1 MDIPFWIYFV
11 VMGIITSAYMVVR
24 TGKEEKLIE
33 EELIER
39 EGDIY
44 MQRLEQEREG
54 KKESEQSLG
63 VSYNH
68 VLQNRRG
75 CPKKGFIHLKGRPLF
90 TII

>member
-33 EELIER
+33 EEMIER

-54 KKESEQSLG
+54 KKESEKSLG
-63 VSYNH
+63 
-68 VLQNRRG
+68 R
-75 CPKKGFIHLKGRPLF
+75 
-90 TII
+90 

>member
-33 EELIER
+33 EEMIER

-44 MQRLEQEREG
+44 MQTIRART
-54 KKESEQSLG
+54 
-63 VSYNH
+63 
-68 VLQNRRG
+68 RR
-75 CPKKGFIHLKGRPLF
+75 
-90 TII
+90 

>member
-1 MDIPFWIYFV
+1 MDVPFWIYFV

-33 EELIER
+33 EEMIER

-54 KKESEQSLG
+54 KKESEESLG
-63 VSYNH
+63 V
-68 VLQNRRG
+68 
-75 CPKKGFIHLKGRPLF
+75 
-90 TII
+90 

>member
-24 TGKEEKLIE
+24 TGKEEKVIE
-33 EELIER
+33 EEMIER

-54 KKESEQSLG
+54 KKESEKTLG
-63 VSYNH
+63 V
-68 VLQNRRG
+68 
-75 CPKKGFIHLKGRPLF
+75 
-90 TII
+90 

>member
-33 EELIER
+33 EEMIER

-54 KKESEQSLG
+54 KKESEKSLG
-63 VSYNH
+63 
-68 VLQNRRG
+68 
-75 CPKKGFIHLKGRPLF
+75 I
-90 TII
+90 

>member
-24 TGKEEKLIE
+24 TGKEEKLVE
-33 EELIER
+33 EEMIER

-54 KKESEQSLG
+54 KKESEESLG
-63 VSYNH
+63 V
-68 VLQNRRG
+68 
-75 CPKKGFIHLKGRPLF
+75 
-90 TII
+90 